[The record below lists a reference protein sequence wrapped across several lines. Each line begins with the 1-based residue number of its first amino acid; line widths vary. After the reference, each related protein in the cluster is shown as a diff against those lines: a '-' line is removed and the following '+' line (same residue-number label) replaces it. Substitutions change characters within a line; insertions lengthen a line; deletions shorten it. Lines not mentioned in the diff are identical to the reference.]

1 MPIEADG
8 PSMIEIIAALK
19 ADASAQENMS
29 TIVGR
34 VFDKTVQLN
43 DAKGAGNTAYG
54 CSLPLFHSTY
64 KCPLKPSVYVQR
76 ILEYSEA
83 SIVRKKCVETLVGV

>member
-34 VFDKTVQLN
+34 VLDKTVQLN

-64 KCPLKPSVYVQR
+64 KFILVY
-76 ILEYSEA
+76 EGDSTYPA
-83 SIVRKKCVETLVGV
+83 SRPR